1 MGDAYRRIAWAALLL
16 ACLPGVAGASE
27 GAGLFSADAGA
38 EPLRQ
43 PARRLPA
50 EGFGAGGAPH
60 GSAFPEFPSSGE
72 LRSRS
77 ARMDLGRLSAARME
91 VEQGSPSRLSLNLF
105 ADAEFEAV
113 IERTAL
119 TASGYTLTGR
129 LADEPMSIVA
139 LAVNGD
145 YVSGTVWSRRGL
157 HAIRASG
164 GIAEVRQMDPTAS
177 GHGDAGP
184 LRTLP
189 PATSAGS
196 IQGANAAPADDGGVI
211 DVLVLYP
218 PFVRRYQGGH
228 GAMRALIEQDIA
240 ITNEIYRGSGVAFRI
255 ALVAAVEAD
264 YAKRDP
270 SVGIAI
276 WDIIGEADGHMDEA
290 HALRDSYAADLV
302 LLHWGDHPTPDSAIA
317 ASERLTSEA
326 HSSGLSAAFSVV
338 ADSIPSDIAQAFGYN
353 MGLDNDRT
361 SVFSAPGGSTRRPV
375 YPYGYGYRA
384 RDPAAP
390 FGYWG
395 TVMTEKSGLPIPR
408 FSNPNQKWPDE
419 SGVPI
424 GVPGDEW
431 SDRVEGPAD
440 AVRALNNIRR
450 HVANYRRSASRCA
463 YALSPEPGT
472 VPATGGEYRIRVR
485 AEPGCAWMARADGD
499 GFATVAAGGRGIGE
513 GEAAYRV
520 AANEGW
526 GREVAILVAG
536 EVYSMWQAGARA
548 LMPVCE
554 RPLPIR
560 RAISDAVGKPCAEVT
575 HSDLAAIRK
584 LSMYPQSGATVL
596 MPGMLDGLSG
606 LRELGFGHGFQV
618 RPGVFEGLANL
629 NVLRIVS
636 RLTDLPR
643 GMFDG
648 LPNLY
653 RLELPWNRLT
663 ALRKDSFKNLPNLRY
678 LDLYSNQLSALEAGA
693 FNGLSRLDTLRLQD
707 NNLKTLEPGVFDGMP
722 KLRDLG
728 LSDNSLTELGPGL
741 FDGER
746 LPSLTYLGLQNNRLT
761 ALSPGTFDGLNLH
774 SLELQGNSLAL
785 SPRAFNGLRAFALDL
800 SDNGM
805 TNLPPGVFDGLSGLY
820 MLELQGNRLAT
831 LPAGLLRGLA
841 GVHELYLQGNRLAA
855 LPAGLLRGLDG
866 LEHLMLGGNRL
877 EGLPFG
883 LFDGLAQL
891 RQLDLSG
898 NPGAPFPLT
907 LELVP
912 ATSYDAGRDG
922 SVNIS
927 MEVAEGAPFD
937 IAARLSASGAKL
949 SAQEILVPR
958 GRTRGEAVSVLPAGG
973 GPVTIELEPVPAVQ
987 HPSCGKD
994 FPWATRYSP
1003 SCHLGVRAVAGP
1015 PLVLHGLADQ
1025 TLATD
1030 STVKFHLPT
1039 AFPNFGEG
1047 ASYAVESSDPAAVK
1061 VTIRGGLLIVSAAN
1075 GGKTTLTV
1083 TATDP
1088 NSGLSATLSFK
1099 VTAEQ
1104 SIIRSRWGG
1113 WRSVL
1118 LQPPSS
1124 EDGDES

>member
-1 MGDAYRRIAWAALLL
+1 MQSAFRMVWAVLLL
-16 ACLPGVAGASE
+16 ACLPGFAGASE
-27 GAGLFSADAGA
+27 GAGLFSADAVA
-38 EPLRQ
+38 EPLHW

-50 EGFGAGGAPH
+50 EGSGARGASR
-60 GSAFPEFPSSGE
+60 GITFPESPSSGE

-77 ARMDLGRLSAARME
+77 VRMDLGQLSAARME

-105 ADAEFEAV
+105 ADAKFEAI
-113 IERTAL
+113 IERTAP

-129 LADEPMSIVA
+129 LSDEPMSIVA
-139 LAVNGD
+139 LAVHGD

-177 GHGDAGP
+177 GHGDAE
-184 LRTLP
+184 TLP
-189 PATSAGS
+189 PASPAGS
-196 IQGANAAPADDGGVI
+196 IQSANAAPADDGSVI

-302 LLHWGDHPTPDSAIA
+302 LLHWGDHPTPDSAVA

-338 ADSIPSDIAQAFGYN
+338 AESIPSDIAQAFGYN
-353 MGLDNDRT
+353 MGLDNNRA

-375 YPYGYGYRA
+375 YPYGYGYIA
-384 RDPAAP
+384 RNSAAP
-390 FGYWG
+390 FEYWR
-395 TVMTEKSGLPIPR
+395 TVMTERGLPIPR

-450 HVANYRRSASRCA
+450 YVANYRQSASRCA

-472 VPATGGEYRIRVR
+472 VPAAGGEYRIRVR
-485 AEPGCAWMARADGD
+485 TEPGCAWMARADGD
-499 GFATVAAGGRGIGE
+499 GFATVAASGRGVGE

-560 RAISDAVGKPCAEVT
+560 RAISDALGKPCAEVA

-584 LSMYPQSGATVL
+584 LSVDSQSGATVL
-596 MPGMLDGLSG
+596 MPGTFDGLSG
-606 LRELGFGHGFQV
+606 LRELRLGNFQV

-629 NVLRIVS
+629 NILQVNS
-636 RLTDLPR
+636 RLTALPR
-643 GMFDG
+643 DLFDG
-648 LPNLY
+648 LPNLH
-653 RLELPWNRLT
+653 RLILHWNRLT
-663 ALRKDSFKNLPNLRY
+663 ALRKDSFENLPDLRY
-678 LDLYSNQLSALEAGA
+678 LTLGSNQLSALEAGA
-693 FNGLSRLDTLRLQD
+693 FNGLSSLGQLTLSN
-707 NNLKTLEPGVFDGMP
+707 NNLNTLEPGVFDGMP
-722 KLRDLG
+722 KLRILY
-728 LSDNSLTELGPGL
+728 LSDNLLTELGPGL

-746 LPSLTYLGLQNNRLT
+746 LPSLTDLGLQNNRLT
-761 ALSPGTFDGLNLH
+761 ALSPGTFDGLNLN
-774 SLELQGNSLAL
+774 SLELQGNSLDL
-785 SPRAFNGLRAFALDL
+785 SPGAFNGLRAFALDL

-805 TNLPPGVFDGLSGLY
+805 TNLPPGVFDGLSGVHV
-820 MLELQGNRLAT
+820 LELRGNPLTA

-841 GVHELYLQGNRLAA
+841 GVHTLHLQGNRLAA

-877 EGLPFG
+877 KALPFG

-927 MEVAEGAPFD
+927 MEVVEGAPFD

-973 GPVTIELEPVPAVQ
+973 GPVTIELEPAPAIQ

-1025 TLATD
+1025 TLAAD
-1030 STVKFHLPT
+1030 GAVKFHLPT
-1039 AFPNFGEG
+1039 AFPHFGEG
-1047 ASYAVESSDPAAVK
+1047 ISYAVESSDPAAVA
-1061 VTIRGGLLIVSAAN
+1061 VLIREGLLIVSAAS
-1075 GGKTTLTV
+1075 GGKTTLTI

-1113 WRSVL
+1113 WRSAL
-1118 LQPPSS
+1118 LKPSS
-1124 EDGDES
+1124 

>member
-1 MGDAYRRIAWAALLL
+1 MGMCRRFACVTLLL
-16 ACLPGVAGASE
+16 ACLPGFAGASE

-38 EPLRQ
+38 EPLRW
-43 PARRLPA
+43 PARHLPA
-50 EGFGAGGAPH
+50 ESSAAGGAPH

-77 ARMDLGRLSAARME
+77 ARMDLGRLAAARMD
-91 VEQGSPSRLSLNLF
+91 VERGSPSRLSLNLF
-105 ADAEFEAV
+105 ADAEFEVV
-113 IERTAL
+113 IERTAP

-177 GHGDAGP
+177 GHGDAE
-184 LRTLP
+184 TLP
-189 PATSAGS
+189 PAAPAGS
-196 IQGANAAPADDGGVI
+196 IQSANAAPADDGSVI

-228 GAMRALIEQDIA
+228 GATRALIEQDIA

-255 ALVAAVEAD
+255 ALVATVEAD

-270 SVGIAI
+270 SVGTAFR
-276 WDIIGEADGHMDEA
+276 DIIGEADGHMDEA

-302 LLHWGDHPTPDSAIA
+302 LLHWGDHPIPDSAIA

-326 HSSGLSAAFSVV
+326 HSSGLTAAFSVV
-338 ADSIPSDIAQAFGYN
+338 AGSGFLPSSIAKVFGFN

-361 SVFSAPGGSTRRPV
+361 SVFSAPGGSTLRPV
-375 YPYGYGYRA
+375 YPYGYGYVA
-384 RDPAAP
+384 RDPSAP
-390 FGYWG
+390 SVFWP
-395 TVMTEKSGLPIPR
+395 TVMYYRDWTIPR

-450 HVANYRRSASRCA
+450 YVANYRRSASRCA

-472 VPATGGEYRIRVR
+472 VPAAGGEYRIRVR
-485 AEPGCAWMARADGD
+485 TEPGCSWTARADGD
-499 GFATVAAGGRGIGE
+499 GFATVTAGGGLGSGE
-513 GEAAYRV
+513 V
-520 AANEGW
+520 AFQVAPNAGW
-526 GREVAILVAG
+526 DREVAVLVAG
-536 EVYSMWQAGARA
+536 EVYSMWQAGDRA

-554 RPLPIR
+554 RPLLIR
-560 RAISDAVGKPCAEVT
+560 RAISDALDKPCAEVT

-584 LSMYPQSGATVL
+584 LSVYSQSGATVL
-596 MPGMLDGLSG
+596 MPGTFDGLSG
-606 LRELGFGHGFQV
+606 LRELRLWNFQA

-629 NVLRIVS
+629 NSLEVNF
-636 RLTDLPR
+636 RLTALPR

-648 LPNLY
+648 LPNLHHLFLN
-653 RLELPWNRLT
+653 RNRLT
-663 ALRKDSFKNLPNLRY
+663 GLGKDSFENLPDLRY
-678 LDLYSNQLSALEAGA
+678 LSLGSNQLSALEAGA
-693 FNGLSRLDTLRLQD
+693 FNGLSSLGQLSLSD
-707 NNLKTLEPGVFDGMP
+707 NNLKTLEPGAFDGMP
-722 KLRDLG
+722 KLRILQLNG
-728 LSDNSLTELGPGL
+728 NLLTELGSGL
-741 FDGER
+741 FNGER
-746 LPSLTYLGLQNNRLT
+746 LPSLTNLQLNNNRLT
-761 ALSPGTFDGLNLH
+761 ALSPGTFDGLNLN
-774 SLELQGNSLAL
+774 SLELRGNSLAL
-785 SPRAFNGLRAFALDL
+785 SPGAFNGLRASGLDL

-805 TNLPPGVFDGLSGLY
+805 TNLPLGAFDGLSG
-820 MLELQGNRLAT
+820 
-831 LPAGLLRGLA
+831 
-841 GVHELYLQGNRLAA
+841 VHTLYLQGNRLAV
-855 LPAGLLRGLDG
+855 LPAGLLRRLDG
-866 LEHLMLGGNRL
+866 LEYLMLGGNRL
-877 EGLPFG
+877 KALPFG

-891 RQLDLSG
+891 HQLDLSG

-937 IAARLSASGAKL
+937 IAARLSASGTKL

-973 GPVTIELEPVPAVQ
+973 GPVTIELEPAPAIQ

-994 FPWATRYSP
+994 FPWAALYSP

-1025 TLATD
+1025 TLAAD
-1030 STVKFHLPT
+1030 GAVKFHLST

-1047 ASYAVESSDPAAVK
+1047 ASYAVKSSDPAAVA
-1061 VTIRGGLLIVSAAN
+1061 VLIREGLLIVSAAS

-1099 VTAEQ
+1099 VTATVEQ
-1104 SIIRSRWGG
+1104 FIRSRWGG
-1113 WRSVL
+1113 WRSML
-1118 LQPPSS
+1118 LRPPSS
-1124 EDGDES
+1124 EDSDES